1 MIGVSYCAPTCV
13 KMLTRI
19 VSSRKKHYL
28 YALNYNK

>member
-19 VSSRKKHYL
+19 VSSRKK
-28 YALNYNK
+28 ALSLRLELQ